1 MPQPDM
7 DRDIEA
13 MVAANL
19 GLADDVAGG
28 LWKATPSMRASYT
41 YDDVLSEAHLGLVSA
56 CRTFD
61 VDRGF
66 KFSSFAWTVIRNQV
80 LKLIRVPIPAP
91 VEESVVDRPVY
102 PPQPPDPP
110 LRASELRLIISRLSA
125 RGKLNNGD
133 RMMLR
138 RRHGVGAPCYVVSTQ
153 ELAKM
158 LGKSTREVG
167 HRLSV
172 LAAKIKRESR
182 K

>member
-28 LWKATPSMRASYT
+28 LWKAMPSMRASYT

-80 LKLIRVPIPAP
+80 LKLIRVPIPLPVEASTIDRP
-91 VEESVVDRPVY
+91 VEEYVERKLPHAVELQMCIANLNRQKWLSGQD
-102 PPQPPDPP
+102 
-110 LRASELRLIISRLSA
+110 LR
-125 RGKLNNGD
+125 
-133 RMMLR
+133 MLR
-138 RRHGVGAPCYVVSTQ
+138 FRYGIGKPTYVVSTQ

-172 LAAKIKRESR
+172 IAAKIKRESR